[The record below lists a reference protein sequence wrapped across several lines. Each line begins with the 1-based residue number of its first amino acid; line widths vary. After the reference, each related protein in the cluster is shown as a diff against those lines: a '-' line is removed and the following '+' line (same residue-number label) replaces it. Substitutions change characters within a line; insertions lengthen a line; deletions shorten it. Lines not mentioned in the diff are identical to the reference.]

1 MIRKILSIT
10 LIAVFAIAISLDGFA
25 QETLKKVAERGELR
39 VGMTAN
45 QPPFTM
51 KAKDGSVI
59 GYEAD
64 LANMLAAAMNV
75 KLNIVETPFPELLD
89 ALITGK
95 VDVVMSGMTMTFERN
110 MKVAFAGP
118 YLLSGKS
125 ILTKSPA
132 LSSTDE
138 ASDLNEGTLTLVTLK
153 GSTSETYV
161 KSEIPEAELILTDSY
176 DEAIKALEEGKAS
189 IMVADYAICA
199 YTALVHPEKGL
210 ITIAEPLTIEP
221 IGMALPA
228 DDAHFHNLI
237 ENYMTALT
245 LLGVLD
251 ILEIKWFESG
261 DWVELVK

>member
-1 MIRKILSIT
+1 MIKKFIKIT
-10 LIAVFAIAISLDGFA
+10 FIAIIAITVSVNGFA
-25 QETLKKVAERGELR
+25 QQTLKKIADRGELR

-64 LANMLAAAMNV
+64 LAAMLAASMGV
-75 KLNIVETPFPELLD
+75 ELKIVETPFSELLS
-89 ALITGK
+89 ALIAGK
-95 VDVVMSGMTMTFERN
+95 VDVVMSGMTMTMKRN

-132 LSSTDE
+132 LSDTDDAE
-138 ASDLNEGTLTLVTLK
+138 DINNETIKLVTLK
-153 GSTSETYV
+153 GSTSEDYV
-161 KSEIPEAELILTDSY
+161 KSEIPEATLILASSY
-176 DEAIKALEEGKAS
+176 DEAIKALEDGSAT
-189 IMVADYAICA
+189 IMVADYPICA

-210 ITIAEPLTIEP
+210 ITIDEPLTIEP
-221 IGMALPA
+221 IGMALPPS
-228 DDAHFHNLI
+228 DAHFHNMI
-237 ENYMTALT
+237 NNYMTGLT

-251 ILEIKWFESG
+251 ILENKWFETG